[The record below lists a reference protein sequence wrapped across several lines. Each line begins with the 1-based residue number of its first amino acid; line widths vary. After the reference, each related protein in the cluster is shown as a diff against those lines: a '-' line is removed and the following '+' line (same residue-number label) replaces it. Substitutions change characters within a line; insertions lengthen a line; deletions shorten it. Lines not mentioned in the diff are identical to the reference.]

1 MADEAYVDGVAV
13 MPAYRGRGVGSG
25 LIAALEAWATG
36 QGLSI
41 IRLEVVDANPR
52 AEKLYRHIGF
62 EAVREQTVW
71 PFGTRF
77 GFRSSTVMVKTLT

>member
-1 MADEAYVDGVAV
+1 MVAASG
-13 MPAYRGRGVGSG
+13 MKGSSRPQP
-25 LIAALEAWATG
+25 TG

-52 AEKLYRHIGF
+52 AEKLYRDIGF

-71 PFGTRF
+71 PFGTLF
-77 GFRSSTVMVKTLT
+77 GFQSSTVMLKNVI